1 MGNRNY
7 PENQARELRIV
18 WSFVN
23 PTDGETKRINLGS
36 KFLAKNRN
44 FGYYIQWRQRCKKVY
59 LQSPYYLTYF
69 GIMNRKWAEQNYYY
83 CQTYFVAISHFQN
96 LTRILVQTHRCCRR
110 CLKKN
115 LSLNTCVLSI
125 PTSNC
130 LPKFEC
136 PIGPFSDKLR
146 LVNLGALRRLVAEEG
161 T

>member
-1 MGNRNY
+1 MGTEHGLNY
-7 PENQARELRIV
+7 
-18 WSFVN
+18 
-23 PTDGETKRINLGS
+23 
-36 KFLAKNRN
+36 
-44 FGYYIQWRQRCKKVY
+44 
-59 LQSPYYLTYF
+59 
-69 GIMNRKWAEQNYYY
+69 YYY

-146 LVNLGALRRLVAEEG
+146 LVNLALRRLVAEDRPRLVSSLGPVVGNGYRRDLWFPLLGEPG
-161 T
+161 